1 MTYFY
6 AQLFAM
12 DTEIRA
18 MFPAAMDVQRRR
30 FFEALWAERDVYISG
45 PDHMIIK
52 TARVLRER
60 GAPSRLIRYDLDP
73 KASQGL

>member
-1 MTYFY
+1 MPS
-6 AQLFAM
+6 
-12 DTEIRA
+12 RA
-18 MFPAAMDVQRRR
+18 RPTAIASCLTCRNSGARTVSS
-30 FFEALWAERDVYISG
+30 ASATWAERDVYISG
-45 PDHMIIK
+45 SDHMIVK